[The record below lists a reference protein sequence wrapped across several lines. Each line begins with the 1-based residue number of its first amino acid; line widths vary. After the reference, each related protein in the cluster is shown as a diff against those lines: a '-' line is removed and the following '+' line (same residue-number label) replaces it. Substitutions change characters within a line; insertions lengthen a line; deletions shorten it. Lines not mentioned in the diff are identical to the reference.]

1 MVNLSGKIAFVSG
14 AAQGMGAGISQVMA
28 ECGATVVMTGRGEN
42 VIETAGKINGNVEP
56 LLMDVSD
63 EARVEEV
70 GKYVLNKYG
79 HVDILVNNAGIL
91 IPVDPRSM
99 DTACLDA
106 HYNTNVRGCWFCTR
120 AFLPQMLDRHYGRII
135 NISSVTGT
143 RVADPGMM
151 AYAMSKGA
159 ILAITKATAIE
170 GAPYGVT
177 ANAIL
182 PGYIRTNMVQK
193 TANAYDPND
202 HEAFYRIVSRGIPM
216 GRVGT
221 HLEIGYLAAFLAS
234 DEAGYITGGEHVI
247 DGGHGLPE
255 TLATS
260 GPYEAVEPGNSL

>member
-1 MVNLSGKIAFVSG
+1 MVDLTGKIAFVTG

-28 ECGATVVMTGRGEN
+28 ECGATVVMIGRGNN
-42 VIETAGKINGNVEP
+42 VFETAKNIKGNVDP
-56 LLMDVSD
+56 MLMDVSD
-63 EARVEEV
+63 EKNVADVTE
-70 GKYVLNKYG
+70 KVLKKYG

-91 IPVDPRSM
+91 IPVSARTM
-99 DTACLDA
+99 ETEILDA

-143 RVADPGMM
+143 RVADPDMM

-159 ILAITKATAIE
+159 ILAITKAAAIE
-170 GAPYGVT
+170 GAPFGVT

-193 TANAYDPND
+193 TANNFNPND
-202 HEAFYRIVSRGIPM
+202 HEEFFQIVSRGIPM

-221 HLEIGYLAAFLAS
+221 GLEVGYLAAFLAS
-234 DEAGYITGGEHVI
+234 DEAAYITGSEHLI

-255 TLATS
+255 TLAMS
-260 GPYEAVEPGNSL
+260 GPYSPIN

>member
-1 MVNLSGKIAFVSG
+1 MVDLSGKIAFVSG

-28 ECGATVVMTGRGEN
+28 ECGATVVMTGRGKN
-42 VIETAGKINGNVEP
+42 VFETAEKIKGTVEP

-63 EARVEEV
+63 EAHVAEV
-70 GKYVLNKYG
+70 SKYVLDRYG

-91 IPVDPRSM
+91 LPVDPRTMETS
-99 DTACLDA
+99 CLDA
-106 HYNTNVRGCWFCTR
+106 HYQTNVRGCWFCTR
-120 AFLPQMLDRHYGRII
+120 AFLPQMLDRRYGRII

-151 AYAMSKGA
+151 AYSMSKGA

-193 TANAYDPND
+193 TANAYNPDD
-202 HEAFYRIVSRGIPM
+202 HEEFYRVVSKGIPM

-221 HLEIGYLAAFLAS
+221 SLEVGYLAAFLAS
-234 DEAGYITGGEHVI
+234 DEAAYITGGEHLI
-247 DGGHGLPE
+247 DGGHSLPE

-260 GPYEAVEPGNSL
+260 GPYAPVE